1 MGLLED
7 LLNLGNGVRS
17 GVGDVPGFVRDV
29 LTGDV
34 HGAVTDGRKI
44 IGGVGDVLHGVE
56 GLGVHMGPVPARY
69 AGTAGKIADSPI
81 LAGAQ
86 LAIEAQKALT
96 GSGAP
101 EDGNGYRESAKRLNE
116 AVETLVDA
124 SPQNDR
130 WDGAASQE
138 YKGINDSHRVHTS
151 NVQVADEKIGE
162 ILSIEAGQVSR
173 ARRTL
178 DETSQGLYDYGLAT
192 AWMNVVPGLNAAK
205 LAADTAAAAAAL
217 TTTDTTI
224 SMLSK
229 NALENALR
237 IRSLITTYEG
247 VATDKSGDGGTCGTF
262 IPPESDLND
271 LPSRLDADKPYTV
284 PPPENPRSGPPAI
297 PYGSPPVEPPAPP
310 ATTEGEK

>member
-7 LLNLGNGVRS
+7 LFNVGNGIRS

-44 IGGVGDVLHGVE
+44 IGDVGDVLQGVE
-56 GLGVHMGPVPARY
+56 GLGVHLGTVPARY
-69 AGTAGKIADSPI
+69 AGTAGKMADSPI
-81 LAGAQ
+81 LAAAQ

-96 GSGAP
+96 GSGTP
-101 EDGNGYRESAKRLNE
+101 EEGNGYRESAKRLNE

-124 SPQNDR
+124 RPQNDR
-130 WDGAASQE
+130 WDGAASRE
-138 YKGINDSHRVHTS
+138 YANRNDTHRRHTS

-162 ILSIEAGQVSR
+162 ILSIESGQVSR

-192 AWMNVVPGLNAAK
+192 AWMNLVPGLNAAK
-205 LAADTAAAAAAL
+205 LASDTAAAASAL
-217 TTTDTTI
+217 ATTQTTMSI
-224 SMLSK
+224 LSK

-237 IRSLITTYEG
+237 IRSLITDYERA
-247 VATDKSGDGGTCGTF
+247 ATDKSGDGGACGTL
-262 IPPESDLND
+262 IPPKDDLNRR
-271 LPSRLDADKPYTV
+271 PSRLDANEPYTV

-297 PYGSPPVEPPAPP
+297 PYN
-310 ATTEGEK
+310 EGEK